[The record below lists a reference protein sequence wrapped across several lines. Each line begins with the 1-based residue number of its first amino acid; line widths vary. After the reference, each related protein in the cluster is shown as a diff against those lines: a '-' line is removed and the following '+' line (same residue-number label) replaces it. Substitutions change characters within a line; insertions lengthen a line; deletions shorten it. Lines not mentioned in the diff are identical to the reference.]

1 MVGRRGPLQAAFTT
15 AELREILK
23 LEDCKTF
30 WREQDFENVQTIA
43 STLDRPRKRQTE
55 LMLKSLKE
63 SKCESMHTK
72 ELHPLF
78 LRSPVEFHGEN
89 NLKSVRFAINHL
101 RGETIQTQVAEMTG
115 EFEVI
120 SCGLGLRSIG
130 YKAGQ
135 IDSSIPFNFKKGC
148 VENVNGKVE
157 GNLYVAGWAATG
169 PTGVLLTTMSNA
181 FQVARLIHNE
191 LISSNTT
198 MINSGWAGLRDTLAT
213 KGVQT
218 VSYENWQRIDRVE
231 QERGRQRE
239 KVREKIV
246 DVEEMLEIAGN

>member
-1 MVGRRGPLQAAFTT
+1 MQAAFTT

-23 LEDCKTF
+23 LESCKTF
-30 WREQDFENVQTIA
+30 WREQDFENVQTIVP
-43 STLDRPRKRQTE
+43 TLDRPRKRQAE

-63 SKCESMHTK
+63 SKCDSMHAK
-72 ELHPLF
+72 ELHPIF
-78 LRSPVEFHGEN
+78 LRSPVEFHGDNE
-89 NLKSVRFAINHL
+89 LKSIRFAINRL
-101 RGETIQTQVAEMTG
+101 RGETIQNQVAEMTG

-120 SCGLGLRSIG
+120 PCGLALRSIG
-130 YKAGQ
+130 YKAVQ
-135 IDSSIPFNFKKGC
+135 IDSSIPFNLKKGY

-157 GNLYVAGWAATG
+157 GNLYAAGWVATG
-169 PTGVLLTTMSNA
+169 PTGVLLTTMTNA

-191 LISSNTT
+191 LISLNTT
-198 MINSGWAGLRDTLAT
+198 KMSFGRTGLSDILKM

-218 VSYENWQRIDRVE
+218 VSYEDWQKIDRVE

-246 DVEEMLEIAGN
+246 DVEEMLEIAGK

>member
-1 MVGRRGPLQAAFTT
+1 MVGRRGPLQTAFTT

-23 LEDCKTF
+23 LEDCKTC

-43 STLDRPRKRQTE
+43 QTLDRPRKRQTE

-63 SKCESMHTK
+63 SKCESVYSK
-72 ELHPLF
+72 ELHPIF
-78 LRSPVEFHGEN
+78 LRSPVEFHGDNKLE
-89 NLKSVRFAINHL
+89 SIRFAINHL
-101 RGETIQTQVAEMTG
+101 RGEAIQNQLAEMTG
-115 EFEVI
+115 EFEVLP
-120 SCGLGLRSIG
+120 CGLGLRSIG
-130 YKAGQ
+130 YKAVQ

-148 VENVNGKVE
+148 VENINGKVE
-157 GNLYVAGWAATG
+157 GNLYAAGWAATG

-181 FQVARLIHNE
+181 FQVARLMHNE

-198 MINSGWAGLRDTLAT
+198 QTSAGWAGLSDILTT
-213 KGVQT
+213 KGIQT
-218 VSYENWQRIDRVE
+218 VSYEHWQKIDRIE
-231 QERGRQRE
+231 QERGKQRE